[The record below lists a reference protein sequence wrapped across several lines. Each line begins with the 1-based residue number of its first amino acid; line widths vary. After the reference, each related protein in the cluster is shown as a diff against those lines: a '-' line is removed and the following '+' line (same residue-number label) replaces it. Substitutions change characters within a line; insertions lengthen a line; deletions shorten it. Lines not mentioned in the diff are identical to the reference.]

1 MNIIK
6 YLPTE
11 YKTKCIE
18 CENPL
23 IKDINTGEIFCSK
36 CGNIYLDY
44 TTSTSKVID
53 YAMQLQKK
61 SEKLSEK
68 KSYIPTIK
76 HSDRI
81 C

>member
-6 YLPTE
+6 YLPNK

-23 IKDINTGEIFCSK
+23 IKDITTGEIYCSQ
-36 CGNIYLDY
+36 CGLIFLDY
-44 TTSTSKVID
+44 TTSTSEVID
-53 YAMQLQKK
+53 YAMQLERKNHKK
-61 SEKLSEK
+61 SEKKSEK

-76 HSDRI
+76 
-81 C
+81 